1 MTTTTAQAAAK
12 PQCAQVSSFERVLC
26 NAPALVERI
35 LAELP
40 AVPTAPERVVIKAD
54 VVSVDSAIC
63 KALALAVL
71 GIEARLELTT
81 Q

>member
-1 MTTTTAQAAAK
+1 MSGGHT
-12 PQCAQVSSFERVLC
+12 PEQVFRFEREL
-26 NAPALVERI
+26 AADPALVERI
-35 LAELP
+35 FETLP
-40 AVPTAPERVVIKAD
+40 PVEEVKHVLIKTD
-54 VVSVDSAIC
+54 SVSVDSTIC